1 MQGFVQTVT
10 GKINKDE
17 LGICLV
23 HEHFFNDL
31 SNCVDKPFYPYSK
44 FIADKKVSSDIAYG
58 LRYDPYCNKDNMSEK
73 DIDDVCFEVE
83 KFIEIGGRSVVEAT
97 GSASIGRNI
106 KKIHEVA
113 VKKNLNVIASTGYY
127 LSKFETEDKLLRKPE
142 IIADEYDHD
151 LNVGID
157 GTDIKAGLIG
167 ELGVSPNFTAGEKNN
182 LRAGAIAQK
191 LNPNI
196 SINIHMPGWLRYG
209 DEVLDIMIDEMGVNP
224 AKISLAHSDP
234 SGKDFYYQ
242 KRLLDRGVFI
252 EFDMIAQDISF
263 PKEGVGPS
271 VFETVENVYNLIKHG
286 YEDQI
291 VLSHDVFLKQMWTK
305 NGGNGFIFVPTVFV
319 SLLMQKGVSIEVV
332 EKLIKANPAK
342 LLA

>member
-1 MQGFVQTVT
+1 MKDCVQTVT
-10 GKINKDE
+10 GKVKNDS

-31 SNCVDKPFYPYSK
+31 SGCVDEPFYPYSK
-44 FIADKKVSSDIAYG
+44 FIADKKVSPDIAYG

-73 DIDDVCFEVE
+73 DVADVCDEVE
-83 KFIEIGGRSVVEAT
+83 KFIEIGGRTIVEAT

-113 VKKNLNVIASTGYY
+113 VAKNINVIASTGYY
-127 LSKFETEDKLLRKPE
+127 LSKFETEEKLLRKPE
-142 IIADEYDHD
+142 IIAKEYDND
-151 LNVGID
+151 LNIGID

-167 ELGVSPNFTAGEKNN
+167 ELGVSPRFTPGEKNN
-182 LRAGAIAQK
+182 LRAGAIAQQ
-191 LNPNI
+191 LNP
-196 SINIHMPGWLRYG
+196 SVSVNIHMPGWMRFG
-209 DEVLDIMIDEMGVNP
+209 DEVLDIMIDEMGANP
-224 AKISLAHSDP
+224 EKISLAHSDP
-234 SGKDFYYQ
+234 SGEDFDYQ
-242 KRLLDRGVFI
+242 KRLLDRGIYI

-271 VFETVENVYNLIKHG
+271 VPETVNNVYNLIKQG

-319 SLLMQKGVSIEVV
+319 SLLMQKGVSQATVD
-332 EKLIKANPAK
+332 KLLRLNPAK

>member
-1 MQGFVQTVT
+1 MQNFVQTVT
-10 GKINKDE
+10 GKVNKDE

-31 SNCVDKPFYPYSK
+31 SGCVDEPFYPYSK
-44 FIADKKVSSDIAYG
+44 FIADKKVSPDIAYG
-58 LRYDPYCNKDNMSEK
+58 LRYDPYCNKDNMSTK
-73 DIDDVCFEVE
+73 DVEDVCFEVG
-83 KFIEIGGRSVVEAT
+83 KFQEIGGKTVVEAT
-97 GSASIGRNI
+97 ASASIGRNI

-113 VKKNLNVIASTGYY
+113 VAKKLNVIASTGYY
-127 LSKFETEDKLLRKPE
+127 LSKFETEEKLLRKPE
-142 IIADEYDHD
+142 IIAKEYDHD

-167 ELGVSPNFTAGEKNN
+167 ELGVSPSFTDGEKNN
-182 LRAGAIAQK
+182 LRAGAIAQQ
-191 LNPNI
+191 LNPHI
-196 SINIHMPGWLRYG
+196 SVNIHMPGWMRYG
-209 DEVLDIMIDEMGVNP
+209 DEVLDIMIKEMGANP
-224 AKISLAHSDP
+224 EKISLAHSDP
-234 SGKDFYYQ
+234 SGKDFDYQ

-263 PKEGVGPS
+263 PKEGIGPS
-271 VFETVENVYNLIKHG
+271 VFETVDNVYNLIKQG
-286 YEDQI
+286 YEDKI

-319 SLLMQKGVSIEVV
+319 SLLMQKGISESTIN
-332 EKLIKANPAK
+332 KLIKSNPAK